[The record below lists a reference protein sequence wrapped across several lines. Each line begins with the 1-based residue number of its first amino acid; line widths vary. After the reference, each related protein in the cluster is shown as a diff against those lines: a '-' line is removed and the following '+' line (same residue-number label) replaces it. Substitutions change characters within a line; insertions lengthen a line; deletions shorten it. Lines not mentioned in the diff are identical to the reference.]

1 MIRNFKAIL
10 ISSIA
15 LMLLGAIILIITLGS
30 LVLAPLLLLYAA
42 FKIVKFIM
50 DIKELDDKLNE
61 KNKE

>member
-50 DIKELDDKLNE
+50 DIKELDDKLNK